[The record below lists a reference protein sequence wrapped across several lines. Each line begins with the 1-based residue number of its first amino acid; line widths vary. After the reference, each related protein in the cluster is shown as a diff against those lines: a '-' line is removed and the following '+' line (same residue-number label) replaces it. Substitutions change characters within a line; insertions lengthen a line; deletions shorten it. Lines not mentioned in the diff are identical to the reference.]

1 MALNERQK
9 HSAELYAGGKNI
21 TQIANEC
28 NVSRQTIYDD
38 EKNEEWRAEVDRLL
52 TDARTCVDR
61 KIAGQL
67 NDYLRAASDLAL
79 NGRSEK
85 VRSDMLQYLINRVCG
100 SPAAKQAD
108 AIDND
113 DNGKDVQTPQ
123 QLQDELARF
132 RKAKQAAND
141 S

>member
-9 HSAELYAGGKNI
+9 HSAELFAQGKNI

-28 NVSRQTIYDD
+28 GVSRQTIYDD
-38 EKNEEWRAEVDRLL
+38 QKNEEWRVEVDRLL
-52 TDARTCVDR
+52 TDARTSVDR

-67 NDYLRAASDLAL
+67 DAYLQAAADLAL

-85 VRSDMLQYLINRVCG
+85 VRSDMLQYMINRVCG

-108 AIDND
+108 TVD
-113 DNGKDVQTPQ
+113 DDHSKDIQTPQ
-123 QLQDELARF
+123 QLQDELSRF
-132 RKAKQAAND
+132 RKARQIANE

>member
-38 EKNEEWRAEVDRLL
+38 EKNEEWKAEVDRLL
-52 TDARTCVDR
+52 TDARTSIDR

-67 NDYLRAASDLAL
+67 NDYLQAASDLAL

-100 SPAAKQAD
+100 SPAAKQANT
-108 AIDND
+108 AD
-113 DNGKDVQTPQ
+113 DSSKDKDIQTPQ
-123 QLQDELARF
+123 QLQDEFKRF
-132 RKAKQAAND
+132 RLIKND

>member
-9 HSAELYAGGKNI
+9 HSAELYAGGKDI

-38 EKNEEWRAEVDRLL
+38 QKNEEWRAEVDRLL
-52 TDARTCVDR
+52 ADARTSIDR

-67 NDYLRAASDLAL
+67 NDYLQAASDLAL

-100 SPAAKQAD
+100 SPAAKQANT
-108 AIDND
+108 AD
-113 DNGKDVQTPQ
+113 DSSKDKDIQTPQ
-123 QLQDELARF
+123 QLQDEFKRF
-132 RKAKQAAND
+132 RLIKND